1 MVMKQHIS
9 DKAEVS
15 VDFPDKAYYGT
26 FGQHS
31 TFEVRTDERGIHIDL
46 QRDSGEKRHVGF
58 HIHYYLLAD
67 LLTSIGRSLAKE
79 RGLDQIQRETL
90 TEAAQVLCQALEGNP
105 KGTRK
110 AKSKR

>member
-1 MVMKQHIS
+1 MKHHIQ

-31 TFEVRTDERGIHIDL
+31 TFEVKSDEQGIHIDL

-58 HIHYYLLAD
+58 HVHYLLLAD
-67 LLTSIGRSLAKE
+67 LLTSIGQSLTKQK
-79 RGLDQIQRETL
+79 GLDQIHREAL
-90 TEAAQVLCQALEGNP
+90 TEAAQVLCRGLEAKP

-110 AKSKR
+110 AKPKR